1 MRRDEADRLADPS
14 ASEAGAVPR
23 AARRQWLHAT
33 CVALKDQGVLLIGAS
48 GRGKSDLA
56 LRLIDGG
63 GVLVADDQVAIERT
77 DDRVVARPAA
87 ALQGLIEA
95 RGVGILRL
103 PHRSSCPLSLVVD
116 LDTVGPW
123 PRLPEPSTH
132 RLLGIDL
139 PRLHLDPRPVS
150 ACAKVRLALA
160 AERVA

>member
-1 MRRDEADRLADPS
+1 MRRDEAGLLADGSVSGVGPLS
-14 ASEAGAVPR
+14 YDTQ
-23 AARRQWLHAT
+23 RQWLHAT
-33 CVALKDQGVLLIGAS
+33 CVALKDNGVLLLGAS

-63 GVLVADDQVAIERT
+63 GVLVADDQVAIERC
-77 DDRVVARPAA
+77 DDVVVARPAVT
-87 ALQGLIEA
+87 LRGLIEV

-103 PHRSSCPLSLVVD
+103 PHRSSCPVRLVVD

-123 PRLPEPSTH
+123 PRLPEPSRH

-139 PRLHLDPRPVS
+139 ARLHLDPRPAS